1 MIWHLLLA
9 VLVISAVE
17 SARIKGNHSTTVDL
31 LHHSSLQGDGKHS
44 GLEYPLAVD
53 KRGFVWRFWWVC
65 LITPI
70 FCGLTLTLE
79 I

>member
-31 LHHSSLQGDGKHS
+31 LHHSSLQG
-44 GLEYPLAVD
+44 
-53 KRGFVWRFWWVC
+53 
-65 LITPI
+65 
-70 FCGLTLTLE
+70 E
-79 I
+79 ICSSFSQLSVHVK